1 MMMSPYQT
9 SSAQGRFRD
18 ASAPSQAAGSLKSA
32 DGGGLRAPDLSHGYV
47 ATADVIEVPRRVLLV
62 DPSVSERSW
71 LRNELNAG
79 QMEVFEAC
87 DVISALRAIPIF
99 QPSVILAQS
108 RLSTHGGEEL
118 LRRLKQDHTTEA
130 IPVLLYADF
139 ASPIERTRAIDM
151 GAVDF
156 VCKPFAG
163 AELLARVRTAMR
175 TVLLLTMLEK
185 RSRLDGLTG
194 LANRGVLDDH
204 LLWAWEACRRRRSP
218 LAVILCHVDHFKSIS
233 DTYGKT
239 SGDMVL
245 RQTAA
250 SLVRTV
256 RSSDLVAR
264 HGSEEFAVVAPDCDL
279 RAALGLTERFR
290 AELRG
295 LEMAERGR
303 KIQVTASVGVAVSLD
318 PGQTNPSELL
328 DWAGAALRQSKQ
340 SGPSSSWYWDSAR
353 KEPALVDVR

>member
-1 MMMSPYQT
+1 MSPSKADSTQD
-9 SSAQGRFRD
+9 RFHGD
-18 ASAPSQAAGSLKSA
+18 GAPSRSDGSLKSA
-32 DGGGLRAPDLSHGYV
+32 DGAGPRASGLSLGYSAAV
-47 ATADVIEVPRRVLLV
+47 DVIEVPRRVLLIE
-62 DPSVSERSW
+62 PSPSERSW
-71 LRNELNAG
+71 LRNELKAG
-79 QMEVFEAC
+79 QIEVFEAC

-99 QPSVILAQS
+99 QPSVILAQF
-108 RLSTHGGEEL
+108 RLATHGGEEL

-139 ASPIERTRAIDM
+139 ASPVERTRAIDL

-204 LLWAWEACRRRRSP
+204 LLWAWEACRRRRTP
-218 LAVILCHVDHFKSIS
+218 LAVVLCNLDHFKAIK
-233 DTYGKT
+233 DTHGKAA
-239 SGDMVL
+239 GDEVL

-256 RSSDLVAR
+256 RASDLVAR
-264 HGSEEFAVVAPDCDL
+264 HGGEEFAVVAPDCDL
-279 RAALGLTERFR
+279 SAALRLAERFR
-290 AELRG
+290 EELRG
-295 LEMAERGR
+295 INLVERGR
-303 KIQVTASVGVAVSLD
+303 KVSVTASLGVAVSLD
-318 PGQTNPSELL
+318 PGQTTSTELL
-328 DWAGAALRQSKQ
+328 EWAGAALCRSKQ
-340 SGPSSSWYWDSAR
+340 SGDNASWYWDSTR
-353 KEPALVDVR
+353 QEPALVDVH